1 VRASPGWFGV
11 TATNGGHPGDRRFAE
26 LEPEQRAEIARG
38 WHDATETEAAV
49 IFNSMSVENRWSVVN
64 TLPGRDGSHRAEIAR
79 IAGAADPATNSAF
92 DGLAPTPDLAA
103 LTELGLARRLVEE
116 AKGRFRYAPEIRT
129 WLVWDGARYAEDV
142 TGEVH
147 RLAKRVVDRLHAE
160 ARFANGRRDELI
172 RAWLRFQTAARLR
185 AIVELATT
193 EPAVPVMMKEL
204 DADPWA
210 LNCAN
215 GVVDLRTGELRP
227 HDPAELHTKLVPV
240 DYEPAATAPVWQRF
254 LGEVFAGDQTLM
266 RFVQRFA
273 GYSLTGDQGEQMF
286 IFAHGSGSNGKSTM
300 LGTLRRLTGEYG
312 VQLDPAVLTLG
323 HNEQHPTGL
332 TDLRGARMVTTIET
346 DAGKRLAEAL
356 VKMLTG
362 GDPIRARRMRCDY
375 FEFEPTHHIWF
386 AANHLPAIR
395 GTDLGIWRRIALV
408 PFEVTFE
415 GDRKDSDL
423 PAKLEAEA
431 QGILAWA
438 VNGCLEWQRDG
449 LQVPDRVKAATASY
463 RTSQDHLGR
472 FLEERC
478 TVENTAYV
486 SARDLRAAYETWCE
500 EQGEKP
506 WSAKAVGN
514 ELTDRGFDASM
525 TGRGND
531 RVRTWLGLG
540 LA

>member
-1 VRASPGWFGV
+1 MRASPGWFGV

-273 GYSLTGDQGEQMF
+273 R
-286 IFAHGSGSNGKSTM
+286 H
-300 LGTLRRLTGEYG
+300 
-312 VQLDPAVLTLG
+312 
-323 HNEQHPTGL
+323 
-332 TDLRGARMVTTIET
+332 
-346 DAGKRLAEAL
+346 
-356 VKMLTG
+356 
-362 GDPIRARRMRCDY
+362 
-375 FEFEPTHHIWF
+375 EPTHRLLHEPPLRG
-386 AANHLPAIR
+386 LPLEPR
-395 GTDLGIWRRIALV
+395 VPGTG
-408 PFEVTFE
+408 
-415 GDRKDSDL
+415 
-423 PAKLEAEA
+423 
-431 QGILAWA
+431 
-438 VNGCLEWQRDG
+438 
-449 LQVPDRVKAATASY
+449 
-463 RTSQDHLGR
+463 
-472 FLEERC
+472 
-478 TVENTAYV
+478 
-486 SARDLRAAYETWCE
+486 
-500 EQGEKP
+500 
-506 WSAKAVGN
+506 
-514 ELTDRGFDASM
+514 
-525 TGRGND
+525 
-531 RVRTWLGLG
+531 
-540 LA
+540 